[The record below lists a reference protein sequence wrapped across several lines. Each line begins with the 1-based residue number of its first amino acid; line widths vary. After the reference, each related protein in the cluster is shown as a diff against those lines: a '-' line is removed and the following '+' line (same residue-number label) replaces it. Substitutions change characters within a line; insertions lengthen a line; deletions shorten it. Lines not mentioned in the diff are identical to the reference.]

1 MDWCCPCDAFHTP
14 GDDLLTALWLTC
26 AGAGA
31 FGLVLTQVLQNTVED
46 LLAIGIA
53 SLAGYIS
60 VLGLPQKRAAAK
72 EKLQT
77 VAGNFAKVSK
87 WSKSGH
93 QLKTISADGQRFC
106 CSKIFFSTTCISAA

>member
-1 MDWCCPCDAFHTP
+1 MTGPPDAPCLP
-14 GDDLLTALWLTC
+14 

-46 LLAIGIA
+46 LLALGIA

-77 VAGNFAKVSK
+77 VASNFAKVCS
-87 WSKSGH
+87 
-93 QLKTISADGQRFC
+93 ISAHGMGVGILVAQVVAVQRFHQEVYASQRC
-106 CSKIFFSTTCISAA
+106 NRSSRQTLQHASG